1 MNQHI
6 LFVYLGLGEA
16 QEEIIYLSPIPY
28 GSRTVDMIYY
38 LEISFPEAKSTFCP
52 REDERKKQKM
62 HA

>member
-16 QEEIIYLSPIPY
+16 QIEIIYLSPNPY

-38 LEISFPEAKSTFCP
+38 LEISFPETIPLFCS
-52 REDERKKQKM
+52 RENERKN
-62 HA
+62 